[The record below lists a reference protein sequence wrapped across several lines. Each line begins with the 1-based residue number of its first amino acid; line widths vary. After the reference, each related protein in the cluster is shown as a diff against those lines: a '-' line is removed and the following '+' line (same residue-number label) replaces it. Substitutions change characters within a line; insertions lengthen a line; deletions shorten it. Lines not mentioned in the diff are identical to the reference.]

1 MSKIRLDQYLCQN
14 GLVQSRERAK
24 ALIMSGI
31 VFVNEQ
37 KADKAGE
44 MIAPDAKVEVRGHD
58 IGYVSRGGLKLEKAM
73 QVFPMRPDGKVCMD
87 IGASTGGFTDCM
99 LQNGAVKVYAV
110 DVGYGQL
117 AWSLR
122 TDERVVNMERT
133 NIRNVKPEDLSELVA
148 FFSVDVSFISLK
160 HIFPVADTICT
171 PEAVGV
177 CLVKPQFEAGREK
190 VGKKGVVRDPA
201 THREVLKMAEGL
213 YHINNVVEVNNLI
226 SISSGYAIGSY
237 DLDQLQG
244 QVVLACPPAGARYEG
259 IGKGSLSIAHM
270 PVLTDDLGPFGN
282 PSSDSRRAMIQPGL
296 RRVASV
302 LYAFDGA
309 EGLVPWMQAFEE
321 ALRTHCG
328 VSSVTQQRIE

>member
-1 MSKIRLDQYLCQN
+1 MKIRLDQYLCQN

-44 MIAPDAKVEVRGHD
+44 MISPDAKVEVRGHD

-73 QVFPMRPDGKVCMD
+73 RAFPLTPNGKVCMD

-99 LQNGAVKVYAV
+99 LQNGARKVYAV

-117 AWSLR
+117 AWKLR

-133 NIRNVKPEDLSELVA
+133 NIRNVTLEMLEEPVE

-160 HIFPVADTICT
+160 HIFPVAQ
-171 PEAVGV
+171 AVTADQATGV

-190 VGKKGVVRDPA
+190 VGKKGVVREPE
-201 THREVLKMAEGL
+201 THREVILQAA
-213 YHINNVVEVNNLI
+213 
-226 SISSGYAIGSY
+226 GYAAANGFSVLG
-237 DLDQLQG
+237 LDYSPIKGPEGNIEFLLFVEKAKDQPVLLPEELAD
-244 QVVLACPPAGARYEG
+244 QVVSAAHGA
-259 IGKGSLSIAHM
+259 L
-270 PVLTDDLGPFGN
+270 DL
-282 PSSDSRRAMIQPGL
+282 
-296 RRVASV
+296 
-302 LYAFDGA
+302 
-309 EGLVPWMQAFEE
+309 
-321 ALRTHCG
+321 
-328 VSSVTQQRIE
+328 

>member
-1 MSKIRLDQYLCQN
+1 MKIRLDQYLCQN

-44 MIAPDAKVEVRGHD
+44 MISPDAKVEVRGHD

-73 QVFPMRPDGKVCMD
+73 RAFPLTPNGKVCMD

-99 LQNGAVKVYAV
+99 LQNGARKVYAV

-117 AWSLR
+117 AWKLR

-133 NIRNVKPEDLSELVA
+133 NIRNVTLDMLEEPVE

-160 HIFPVADTICT
+160 HIFPVAQ
-171 PEAVGV
+171 AVTADQATGV

-190 VGKKGVVRDPA
+190 VGKKGVVREPE
-201 THREVLKMAEGL
+201 THKEVILQAA
-213 YHINNVVEVNNLI
+213 
-226 SISSGYAIGSY
+226 GYAAVNGFSVLG
-237 DLDQLQG
+237 LDYSPIKGPEGNIEFLLFVEKAKDEPVLLQEELAD
-244 QVVLACPPAGARYEG
+244 QVVSAAHGA
-259 IGKGSLSIAHM
+259 L
-270 PVLTDDLGPFGN
+270 DL
-282 PSSDSRRAMIQPGL
+282 
-296 RRVASV
+296 
-302 LYAFDGA
+302 
-309 EGLVPWMQAFEE
+309 
-321 ALRTHCG
+321 
-328 VSSVTQQRIE
+328 

>member
-31 VFVNEQ
+31 VFVDEQ
-37 KADKAGE
+37 KVDKAGE
-44 MIAPDAKVEVRGHD
+44 MISPDAKVEVRGHD

-133 NIRNVKPEDLSELVA
+133 NIRNVKPEDLSEPVA

-160 HIFPVADTICT
+160 HIFPVADAITT
-171 PEAVGV
+171 PDAVGV

-201 THREVLKMAEGL
+201 VHAEVLQNFTALADSLHFTIRNLTFSPVKGPEGNIEFL
-213 YHINNVVEVNNLI
+213 AHLAMQPED
-226 SISSGYAIGSY
+226 ACQ
-237 DLDQLQG
+237 LD
-244 QVVLACPPAGARYEG
+244 
-259 IGKGSLSIAHM
+259 I
-270 PVLTDDLGPFGN
+270 
-282 PSSDSRRAMIQPGL
+282 
-296 RRVASV
+296 
-302 LYAFDGA
+302 
-309 EGLVPWMQAFEE
+309 E
-321 ALRTHCG
+321 ALVAQAHEALKG
-328 VSSVTQQRIE
+328 